1 MGSPQR
7 HRIAQ
12 LAASVA
18 LAVMVMVAACSGGD
32 IQASDM
38 LLSPADFPDLDVT
51 EISTQ
56 TDVTPLGVDAAQ
68 VELLGTDFALNQSVV
83 VFATPESALTVL
95 AGIKQDQL
103 AEGVLPI
110 YLEQFQDISGIL
122 TEARGSE
129 ARQTLFF
136 VEGRVLVRL
145 TTSGSSAPGQL
156 EGYAAK
162 AREKADGQ

>member
-1 MGSPQR
+1 MGSSQR

-18 LAVMVMVAACSGGD
+18 LAVMVMAAACSGGD
-32 IQASDM
+32 IKASDM
-38 LLSPADFPDLDVT
+38 LLSPADFPDLEVT
-51 EISTQ
+51 EISTEA
-56 TDVTPLGVDAAQ
+56 DVTPLGVDAAQ
-68 VELLGTDFALNQSVV
+68 VELLGTNFALNQSVV
-83 VFATPESALTVL
+83 VFATPESAFTVL

-103 AEGVLPI
+103 AEGVLPV

-122 TEARGSE
+122 NEDRGGE

-145 TTSGSSAPGQL
+145 TTSGSSTPGQL